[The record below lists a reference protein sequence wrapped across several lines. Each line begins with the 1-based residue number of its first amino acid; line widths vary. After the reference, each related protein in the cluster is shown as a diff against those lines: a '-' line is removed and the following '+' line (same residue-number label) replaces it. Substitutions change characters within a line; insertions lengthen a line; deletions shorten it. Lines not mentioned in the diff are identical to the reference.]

1 MAGAVSTSIDAQI
14 PPVAAPTSSVASDKR
29 GKHRFLA
36 ELKRL
41 EQETRYLEEELEE
54 LEKIEKAS
62 IVCQELLPKV
72 ETRPDP
78 LIPVTN
84 GPANP
89 SWDRWFEGPQ
99 DSHGCKCW
107 IL

>member
-41 EQETRYLEEELEE
+41 EQETRYLEVSFVFCCCFFLF
-54 LEKIEKAS
+54 
-62 IVCQELLPKV
+62 
-72 ETRPDP
+72 R
-78 LIPVTN
+78 
-84 GPANP
+84 
-89 SWDRWFEGPQ
+89 RFWFP
-99 DSHGCKCW
+99 
-107 IL
+107 